1 MFIMHCSCGNEMYC
15 SNEESRTAWQCEA
28 CGQWYDM
35 FGYVVEP
42 PIGEVV
48 PEYVTCMTQED
59 F

>member
-1 MFIMHCSCGNEMYC
+1 MFIMRCSCGNEMYC
-15 SNEESRTAWQCEA
+15 SNEESRTAWQCET

-35 FGYVVEP
+35 FGYAVEQP
-42 PIGEVV
+42 VGEVV